1 MRSRKLLVVIV
12 SMLLLFSAAS
22 GVKAADP
29 TVKIGSSATV
39 ALTNVN
45 LVPGDQHQILS
56 FDLKYTNNSTR
67 ALDLYD
73 YWARVVSSRGISYP
87 VQIHPDDKS
96 LTSVAPGSSLT
107 LRHFARVGADVRLDQ
122 LTIRVVQFDF
132 SVSDYER
139 TIGEFPLSSAVSVVP
154 ANTSKYFEVKG
165 APIYSKVKEYT
176 ATEGTDGAESAIQ
189 ATFVLFNNGRRA
201 VTIPEYK
208 FLLETTGGILY
219 QLEATS
225 PDPDGNI
232 NPKSYK
238 EYQLTGTVPGTVS
251 IKGARLLLV
260 QEIETGSGRL
270 EVALGTYELVSGTGG
285 GDSNTPTTSKL
296 NLKTAD
302 GNYEI
307 AAIGVKRTP
316 WDIQDIVT
324 VEFKVTNTTEKIVPI
339 PKLAGD
345 IRFDNGTYLAMTPI
359 SNDFASE
366 LAPGSTT
373 SVFMIA
379 KVPASASYKSATIRL
394 KRQVSE
400 TQTATI
406 GQLAADVA
414 SSTRI
419 LAANE
424 PHMTDT
430 YGLQTSYRIL
440 SSGLYEGLYN
450 NLYLVQVEI
459 SNRNSRNRNL
469 VPIAGLFQ
477 SIDGQTFSAQVTEVT
492 GTQTARTSRV
502 VNVWTE
508 IPKDLNPR
516 SMRLVFGEAVS
527 GGKLAENGAQADG
540 IIQQAIYRLP
550 DPEIPP
556 VTSKGIQVAPFTL
569 DILTFY
575 PVYDQG
581 DLSQN
586 TLNIRMKYRLAKD
599 IAFTN
604 DTEDRNFMIALEYAR
619 GKSTFEQVLPIAVDE
634 TAENALKLGEHE
646 LFLSKTYPKNYDF
659 HLLDAYMLRVYEEF
673 KGYKKLIAEKPFYLF
688 NLNDWSHE

>member
-1 MRSRKLLVVIV
+1 MRSRILGLAV
-12 SMLLLFSAAS
+12 SILLLIQTAANVS
-22 GVKAADP
+22 AADP
-29 TVKIGSSATV
+29 SIRIDSSATV

-45 LVPGDQHQILS
+45 LVPGDQYQILS
-56 FDLKYTNNSTR
+56 FDLKYTNNGSR
-67 ALDLYD
+67 ALDLID
-73 YWARVVSSRGISYP
+73 YWARVVSNRGISYS
-87 VQIHPDDKS
+87 VQLHPDDRS

-251 IKGARLLLV
+251 IMGARLLLV
-260 QEIETGSGRL
+260 QEVEAASGRF
-270 EVALGTYELVSGTGG
+270 EVALGTYELVNGTGG
-285 GDSNTPTTSKL
+285 GDSSTPATSKL

-302 GNYEI
+302 GEYEI
-307 AAIGVKRTP
+307 AVVGVKRTP

-324 VEFKVTNTTEKIVPI
+324 VEFKMTNTTENIVPI

-366 LAPGSTT
+366 LAPGSAT

-379 KVPASASYKSATIRL
+379 KVPANASYKSATIRL

-400 TQTATI
+400 SQSATI

-424 PHMTDT
+424 PHITNT

-440 SSGLYEGLYN
+440 NSGLYEGIYN
-450 NLYLVQVEI
+450 NLYLVQIEI

-477 SIDGQTFSAQVTEVT
+477 SIDGQTFSAQVTDMS
-492 GTQTARTSRV
+492 GTQTARTNRV

-516 SMRLVFGEAVS
+516 SMRLIFGEAVS
-527 GGKLAENGAQADG
+527 GGKLAANEAQADG
-540 IIQQAIYRLP
+540 IIQQAMYRLP
-550 DPEIPP
+550 DPEIAP
-556 VTSKGIQVAPFTL
+556 VTSKGIKVAPFTL
-569 DILTFY
+569 DILSFY

-581 DLSQN
+581 DLAQN
-586 TLNIRMKYRLAKD
+586 TLTIRMKYRLAKD
-599 IAFTN
+599 ISYTN
-604 DTEDRNFMIALEYAR
+604 DTEDRNYLISLEYAR
-619 GKSTFEQVLPIAVDE
+619 GKSTFEQVLPITDE
-634 TAENALKLGEHE
+634 EATPNTLVLGEHE
-646 LFLSKTYPKNYDF
+646 IFLSKTYPKNYDF

-673 KGYKKLIAEKPFYLF
+673 KGYKKLIAEKPFYLY